1 MDDKAQDKP
10 KLSIPE
16 RRALVV
22 RLYQSGHTT
31 RQIAERLGI
40 SYQAVHQM
48 LQRLDVPLRPRGG
61 NMGSHSRHRR

>member
-1 MDDKAQDKP
+1 MDEQP
-10 KLSIPE
+10 KLTIPE

-22 RLYQSGHTT
+22 SLYQSGHTT

-48 LQRLDVPLRPRGG
+48 LQRLEIPLRPRGG
-61 NMGSHSRHRR
+61 NMGSHSRHRK